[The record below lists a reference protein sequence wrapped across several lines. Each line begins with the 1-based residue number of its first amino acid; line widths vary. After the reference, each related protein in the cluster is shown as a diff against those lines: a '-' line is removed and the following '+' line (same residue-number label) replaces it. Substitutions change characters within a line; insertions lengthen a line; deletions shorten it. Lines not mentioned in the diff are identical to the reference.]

1 LLINRLDLHFDLETD
16 HYEINENIL
25 NDIRKTERNLLIELL
40 RKPFFN

>member
-16 HYEINENIL
+16 PYDITGDIL